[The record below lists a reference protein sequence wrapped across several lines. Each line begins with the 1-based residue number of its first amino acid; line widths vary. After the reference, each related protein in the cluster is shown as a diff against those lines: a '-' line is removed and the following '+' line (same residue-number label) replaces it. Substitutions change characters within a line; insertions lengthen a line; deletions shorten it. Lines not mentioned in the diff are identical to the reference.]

1 MQVIKADTIDA
12 AIERILSELG
22 ADTRRSRNREN
33 AIYFDGWNGLGA
45 STVLQAVASLA
56 VCDLSMRPAGLEFQ
70 KIIHIDCSK
79 WESRRAMQRK
89 IAEQLKLTDSVMEIF
104 DKQDEEDDFNG
115 LDQVFRAEIAQ
126 ISTEIYQTMQNCR
139 FLVILHNG
147 GNEEIDIFNPG
158 LSLYEYA
165 NSKMLW
171 TFRGRFRLDPKVI
184 DNVKKSTTTDVLF
197 SASRDRRDPQEL
209 WSYLVRHEAAQVS
222 WNKHGHAIID
232 SEIAAKCVSYMLKQS
247 WIGSHIIDYHWDI
260 HASTGYVMASLHL
273 KALIKH
279 GKLAM
284 LCSRRCSCCWT
295 WTVGLTMMNQD

>member
-1 MQVIKADTIDA
+1 
-12 AIERILSELG
+12 
-22 ADTRRSRNREN
+22 
-33 AIYFDGWNGLGA
+33 
-45 STVLQAVASLA
+45 
-56 VCDLSMRPAGLEFQ
+56 MRPAGLEFQ

-79 WESRRAMQRK
+79 WESRRAMQRQ

-115 LDQVFRAEIAQ
+115 LDQGSRDEIAQ
-126 ISTEIYQTMQNCR
+126 ISTEIYQTMQNLR

-147 GNEEIDIFNPG
+147 GNQEIDIFNSG

-232 SEIAAKCVSYMLKQS
+232 SAIAAKCVSYMLKQS
-247 WIGSHIIDYHWDI
+247 WIGSHIIDYNWDI